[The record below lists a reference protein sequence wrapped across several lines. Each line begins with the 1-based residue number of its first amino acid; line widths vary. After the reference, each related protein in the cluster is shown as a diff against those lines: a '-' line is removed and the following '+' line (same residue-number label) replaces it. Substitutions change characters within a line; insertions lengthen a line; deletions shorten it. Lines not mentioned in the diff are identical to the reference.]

1 MNAIGYIV
9 GVATIVAV
17 VLVLG
22 YQFFKYAYIKI
33 KTVNVTSEN
42 VTGKVIKKEHVHSH
56 AGSGESHL
64 VWVKCNGIEQCI
76 DNKDIYSRYRVGN
89 QIRLI
94 LTKKYDK
101 NNLVLEQVLEPRN

>member
-1 MNAIGYIV
+1 MNAIGYVV
-9 GVATIVAV
+9 GVATFVAV

-22 YQFFKYAYIKI
+22 YRFFKYVYIKL
-33 KTVNVTSEN
+33 KTSRIDCEN

-64 VWVKCNGIEQCI
+64 VWVKYNGIEQCI

-89 QIRLI
+89 QIKLI
-94 LTKKYDK
+94 LFKKFDI
-101 NNLVLEQVLEPRN
+101 NNKLLEQTLEPRH

>member
-17 VLVLG
+17 VLILG
-22 YQFFKYAYIKI
+22 YQFFKCVYIKI
-33 KTVNVTSEN
+33 KTSRIDFEN

-56 AGSGESHL
+56 AGSGESYL
-64 VWVKCNGIEQCI
+64 VWVKYNGIEQRF
-76 DNKDIYSRYRVGN
+76 DSKDIYSRYRVGN

-101 NNLVLEQVLEPRN
+101 NNVVLEQVLEPRN